1 MTAEPITVPPSYP
14 ASAAAL
20 LMSEYGIHH
29 LPVVDGERLVGIV
42 DLEDVLAVA
51 LPGGQTALSAD

>member
-1 MTAEPITVPPSYP
+1 
-14 ASAAAL
+14 
-20 LMSEYGIHH
+20 MSEYGIHH